1 MVKFVGLGG
10 GIGAGKST
18 VGTALAK
25 RGAVIIDVDR
35 LSREIQRPG
44 SPVFDAI
51 VDRWGPAVV
60 GPDGQLDR
68 PALGRIVFAD
78 SAELAV
84 LTNEIT
90 APAISRA
97 IVERASAH
105 LGTTTVVVLESASLL
120 GGPRRLYGLEGLI
133 AVDVP
138 TEIALTRLVE
148 RRGMTEDDARARI
161 GKQRTREER
170 LAAADFVIDNSGDH
184 AALAPRLDQAWTWIR
199 GLPDATPTLD
209 GADWATG

>member
-1 MVKFVGLGG
+1 MKFVGLGG

-18 VGTALAK
+18 VGNALAQ

-35 LSREIQRPG
+35 LSREIQQPG

-68 PALGRIVFAD
+68 QALGRIVFAD

-90 APAISRA
+90 APAITRT

-105 LGTTTVVVLESASLL
+105 LGTGTVVVLEAAPLL
-120 GGPRRLYGLEGLI
+120 GGPRRLYGLEGVI

-138 TEIALTRLVE
+138 IEVALIRLVE
-148 RRGMTEDDARARI
+148 RRGMTEEDARARI
-161 GKQRTREER
+161 GKQRTRDER
-170 LAAADFVIDNSGDH
+170 LAQADFVIDNSGDH
-184 AALAPRLDQAWTWIR
+184 AALAPRIDEAWTWIH
-199 GLPDATPTLD
+199 GLPDATPTLE
-209 GADWATG
+209 GVDWATG